1 MSATANK
8 RVKAETRAIV
18 FIGDELTAA
27 GFRLTGI
34 ETVVP
39 SREATRDALAHARS
53 RAELVLLT
61 AECARHV
68 PAAELQEALSAEM
81 PILTIIPDI
90 LALSSPPDLTGTL
103 RATLGIE
110 S

>member
-1 MSATANK
+1 MSA
-8 RVKAETRAIV
+8 II

-27 GFRLTGI
+27 GFRLTGV

-39 SREATRDALAHARS
+39 SDEAVREALAQARA

-61 AECARHV
+61 ADCARHV
-68 PAAELQEALSAEM
+68 PSAELNDALAAEA
-81 PILTIIPDI
+81 PIIAIIPDI
-90 LALSSPPDLTGTL
+90 RMRTPPPDLVRVL

-110 S
+110 N

>member
-1 MSATANK
+1 MSATTG
-8 RVKAETRAIV
+8 TRAIV

-39 SREATRDALAHARS
+39 SQEATREALSQARA
-53 RAELVLLT
+53 RAALVLLT
-61 AECARHV
+61 AEYARHI
-68 PAAELQEALSAEM
+68 PAAELNDALTAET
-81 PILTIIPDI
+81 PIIAIIPDI
-90 LALSSPPDLTGTL
+90 LAQTSPPDLAGSL